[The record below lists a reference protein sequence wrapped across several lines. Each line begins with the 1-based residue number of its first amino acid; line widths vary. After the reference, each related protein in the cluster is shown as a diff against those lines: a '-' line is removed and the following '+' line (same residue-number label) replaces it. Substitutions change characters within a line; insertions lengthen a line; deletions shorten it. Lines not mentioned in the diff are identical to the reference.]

1 MTMNTPS
8 INNIIINIFF
18 VLAFFVTTHTLNIDI
33 ILLFIFL
40 FIVMFH
46 KFSSNLKF
54 LFPFILFG
62 FVYLVEKSFGD
73 FYRFE
78 KTYLFLFLLFYIMNS
93 KYIKLNTILSK
104 FILLNVIFIYL
115 EFLFVHLTGITIF
128 QNTVVDYG
136 FARHHSFFED
146 SNFYCY
152 TVLIYI
158 YYNFVKTGKINF
170 WYLGSIIISMS
181 ASALVATTL
190 LLIFLKYF
198 RKILKYGIT
207 TRIVFFMIS
216 LIITIFYYLAV
227 IHNDKLSEFSDN
239 PVIKIKLVSLGIR
252 LDIQNKGI
260 NQIINDSNY
269 LTGSGINTAKKT
281 NDLNLNLHNTY
292 LQMFL
297 EMGLITFG
305 IVFLSLIIVMFNI
318 NILFLPLFS
327 VMFVLGNFLEVF
339 YFPLLIFI
347 LFLSKDYDFKERVK

>member
-1 MTMNTPS
+1 
-8 INNIIINIFF
+8 
-18 VLAFFVTTHTLNIDI
+18 
-33 ILLFIFL
+33 
-40 FIVMFH
+40 
-46 KFSSNLKF
+46 
-54 LFPFILFG
+54 
-62 FVYLVEKSFGD
+62 
-73 FYRFE
+73 
-78 KTYLFLFLLFYIMNS
+78 
-93 KYIKLNTILSK
+93 
-104 FILLNVIFIYL
+104 
-115 EFLFVHLTGITIF
+115 
-128 QNTVVDYG
+128 
-136 FARHHSFFED
+136 
-146 SNFYCY
+146 
-152 TVLIYI
+152 
-158 YYNFVKTGKINF
+158 
-170 WYLGSIIISMS
+170 
-181 ASALVATTL
+181 
-190 LLIFLKYF
+190 
-198 RKILKYGIT
+198 
-207 TRIVFFMIS
+207 MIS